1 MRRPLLAAALL
12 LATASAC
19 APPTPEQALETH
31 AQEALVLAYAT
42 GCGFVPPGRGVE
54 LLHQLEAEATGRN
67 LADAPTLQEVGRQAL
82 IGAQRR
88 PLRNCAVVSAR
99 FQAIQARLDRT
110 SPAAQARPVRTA
122 PGDSG
127 WTTPAPR

>member
-1 MRRPLLAAALL
+1 MRWPALLAAAT
-12 LATASAC
+12 LAAC
-19 APPTPEQALETH
+19 APPTPEQALDTH
-31 AQEALVLAYAT
+31 AQDALVLAYAT
-42 GCGFVPPGRGVE
+42 GCGFTAPERGVE
-54 LLHQLEAEATGRN
+54 LLHQLEAEGIRRN
-67 LADAPTLQEVGRQAL
+67 LADAPTLREVGRQAL

-88 PLRNCAVVSAR
+88 PLRNCAAIAAR
-99 FQAIQARLDRT
+99 FHSVQARLNTT